1 MKTLPMKEAQV
12 YCLRG
17 QWIRCRTRNVSL
29 KCYSTKCWR
38 AKAQEVAIEQC
49 KNSNNKAMW
58 SKISVLYLETCTLS
72 SWHCQAGKA
81 EIVNG
86 HCSNQISTWLGT
98 TTAFCTNI
106 PRKIMT
112 WSSEKKSY
120 VLFLVLCLHHLLTIH
135 CVYKMS
141 VLFIFAC
148 FANSTSQFVLQKAG
162 VIKICV
168 ILHMHL
174 QFISS
179 TILFAHCVSTPSVC
193 NCEDFAIFYSKY
205 RWPFQR
211 NCSSIKMVNVFLRD
225 IPVCKIPK
233 HSKKFQNKN
242 SNTLIQRKF
251 TRNLFFFFLQYT
263 CFSVLTI
270 CQD

>member
-1 MKTLPMKEAQV
+1 M
-12 YCLRG
+12 
-17 QWIRCRTRNVSL
+17 TRHNHSIL
-29 KCYSTKCWR
+29 YQYSW
-38 AKAQEVAIEQC
+38 
-49 KNSNNKAMW
+49 KNHDL
-58 SKISVLYLETCTLS
+58 I
-72 SWHCQAGKA
+72 
-81 EIVNG
+81 
-86 HCSNQISTWLGT
+86 
-98 TTAFCTNI
+98 F
-106 PRKIMT
+106 RK
-112 WSSEKKSY
+112 KKSY

-168 ILHMHL
+168 ILHIHL

-179 TILFAHCVSTPSVC
+179 TILFSHCVSTPSVC
-193 NCEDFAIFYSKY
+193 NCEDFAIFYSKC

-233 HSKKFQNKN
+233 HH
-242 SNTLIQRKF
+242 TLIQRKF
-251 TRNLFFFFLQYT
+251 TRKLFFFFLQYT

-270 CQD
+270 CQDFLQTVD